1 MKHRSISLLV
11 TLAFVAS
18 LFVVPVAGQDAPS
31 LTIWADD
38 TRAPALADAVAEFT
52 EANGIEVT
60 IVERPFD
67 EIRDSFK
74 TAAPAG
80 EGPDIIIGAHDWLGE
95 LVVNGLVAEI
105 DLGDKAED
113 FVPAAVNAFNY
124 EGTIYGLPYAT
135 ENVAFVRNPEL
146 VPEAPTTW
154 AEVLEISQ
162 ELVESGAS
170 EYGWVI
176 QENDPYHFF
185 PVQTAFGGYVFA
197 FDPETGYDA
206 SDVGIDAAGSIEAL
220 NFLSEYVDAG
230 LMPTGLDY
238 DTMHAAFEA
247 GDAAMIITGPWAISR
262 IEESG
267 IPFEVSAIPGTEAA
281 ETGRPFLGVQ
291 GFMVNAFSDNQT
303 IASLFL
309 TEYIATEAVM
319 RAIFETGDRPSAYL
333 PVRES
338 IEDEVLNGFAAA
350 GAEGLAMPAIPE
362 MSAVWTSWGNSIA
375 LVVQGEA
382 DPATAFTDAA
392 AAIRTAIEEGS

>member
-1 MKHRSISLLV
+1 MGLLV
-11 TLAFVAS
+11 VLALVAS
-18 LFVVPVAGQDAPS
+18 LFVVPVLGQDAPS

-38 TRAPALADAVAEFT
+38 TRAPALGEAVAEFT
-52 EANGIEVT
+52 EANGIEVE

-95 LVVNGLVAEI
+95 LVVNGLIAEV

-146 VPEAPTTW
+146 VPDAPTTW
-154 AEVLEISQ
+154 EEVLTISQ
-162 ELVESGAS
+162 EIVESEAAD
-170 EYGWVI
+170 YGWVI

-197 FDPETGYDA
+197 FDTETGYDP
-206 SDVGIDAAGSIEAL
+206 SDVGIDAEGSVEAL
-220 NFLSEYVDAG
+220 TFLSNYVEAG

-247 GDAAMIITGPWAISR
+247 GDAAMIITGPWAIER
-262 IEESG
+262 IMASG

-281 ETGRPFLGVQ
+281 ESGRPFLGVQ
-291 GFMVNAFSDNQT
+291 GFMVNEFSENKT

-309 TEYIATEAVM
+309 TEYIATEDVM
-319 RAIFETGDRPSAYL
+319 RAIFETGDRPSAFI

-338 IEDEVLNGFAAA
+338 VEDEILNGFAAA
-350 GAEGLAMPAIPE
+350 GSDGLAMPAIPE

-382 DPATAFTDAA
+382 EANVAFTDAA
-392 AAIRTAIEEGS
+392 DAIRTAIEEGS